1 MFIQVWTD
9 LSSLKSNINIK
20 NKNQFFQKS
29 FSIKRDPIELQ
40 MYRHH
45 DSNMTLLLL
54 WMVRK
59 HCWSHER
66 NAKSM
71 LFSTVKRSCVTAS
84 QKHFE
89 ARVKFCVSFII
100 NLGVSG
106 RFQNGGIH
114 IKWPPLSFGLR
125 RGLCGRSWWRFSM
138 SHMSFTAK
146 GASSYEMWP
155 QILQRMSWRA
165 HWKVRVYNKQAF
177 IIVVCLLTWSN
188 HPTEFMT
195 GHQSVSTELNHCQS
209 QIPFN

>member
-1 MFIQVWTD
+1 
-9 LSSLKSNINIK
+9 
-20 NKNQFFQKS
+20 
-29 FSIKRDPIELQ
+29 
-40 MYRHH
+40 
-45 DSNMTLLLL
+45 MTQIRRFCSL

-59 HCWSHER
+59 HCWSQER
-66 NAKSM
+66 RIKSV

-165 HWKVRVYNKQAF
+165 HWKVRVYDKQLS
-177 IIVVCLLTWSN
+177 VLLFVFSLDLITLENSW
-188 HPTEFMT
+188 
-195 GHQSVSTELNHCQS
+195 QVIRVLQLN
-209 QIPFN
+209 